1 MVAVSLVFVKLKA
14 ELRYLEESTS
24 FCDTIER
31 IQRSKFHTIIEE
43 FKSGQELKTIMYEST
58 LKVKA

>member
-1 MVAVSLVFVKLKA
+1 MWLIIEFKIYKA
-14 ELRYLEESTS
+14 K
-24 FCDTIER
+24 IER